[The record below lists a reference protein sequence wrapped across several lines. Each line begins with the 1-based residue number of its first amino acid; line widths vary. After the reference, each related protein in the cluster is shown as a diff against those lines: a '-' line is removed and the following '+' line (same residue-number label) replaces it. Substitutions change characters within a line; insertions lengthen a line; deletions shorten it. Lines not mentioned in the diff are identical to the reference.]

1 MRKPFQIG
9 GEEISPG
16 TRRIVDIPI
25 SVLSN
30 HTPMSLP
37 VQIIHGRK
45 DGPTVF
51 VSAAV
56 HGDEI
61 IGVEVI
67 RRLVRSSA
75 LKRISGTLLLVP
87 IVNAFGFISHS
98 RYLPDRRDLNR
109 SFPGSPTGSLASQL
123 AYRFLNDVV
132 SLCDIGIDL
141 HSAAVHRVNLPQIR
155 INADDPKA
163 LELARVFEP
172 PVIIKSP
179 LREGSL
185 RAAAA
190 KIGVPMLL
198 YEAGEALRLDEFSAR
213 VGVKGILKV
222 LKQLGMISARS
233 IKIGNVAPP
242 LVEKSAWLRA
252 SEGGIF
258 RTSRNV
264 GDVVRKGDTMGYIA
278 DPFGEKE
285 TELKS
290 DVSGLIVGRTN
301 HPSVNQGDAL
311 YHVAQLPR
319 SASMEGTMGAIE
331 EEFANDPLHDEDE
344 IL

>member
-1 MRKPFQIG
+1 LRKPFQIG

-16 TRRIVDIPI
+16 TRRIVDIPL

-37 VQIIHGRK
+37 VQVIHGRK

-67 RRLVRSSA
+67 RRLARSSA
-75 LKRISGTLLLVP
+75 LRRISGTLLLVP

-109 SFPGSPTGSLASQL
+109 SFPGSQTGSLASQL

-132 SLCDIGIDL
+132 SLCDVGIDL

-155 INADDPKA
+155 INADDTKA

-172 PVIIKSP
+172 PVIIKSA

-190 KIGVPMLL
+190 KIGVPILL

-290 DVSGLIVGRTN
+290 EVSGLIVGRTN

-331 EEFANDPLHDEDE
+331 EEFANDPLLDEDE